1 MTKGQLVARIPV
13 DIATIVATD
22 TEIPAAIKTQ
32 VDIGIKAVTKIDIK
46 IDEPVR
52 ETNIATQ
59 AGIESRVK
67 TQRAGRKV
75 DTETPAATRN
85 VITAQAVVG
94 TRNIAKAVV
103 DTEVAVAA
111 RIKAA
116 TRTTPVDK
124 ETRARTRLPRRSPS
138 QRRKRRGK
146 RVKKVGN
153 KRKLTQKRNQRNI
166 LQRRKRRA
174 SVTSVIKNWRTNP
187 IRTRRERRRQLM
199 QAILTVKP

>member
-1 MTKGQLVARIPV
+1 MTKGQLVERIP
-13 DIATIVATD
+13 D

-52 ETNIATQ
+52 ETNIVTQ
-59 AGIESRVK
+59 AGIESREK

-75 DTETPAATRN
+75 DPETPAATRN

-116 TRTTPVDK
+116 TRTTQVDK
-124 ETRARTRLPRRSPS
+124 ETRARTRLPRRNP
-138 QRRKRRGK
+138 RKKRKKKGK
-146 RVKKVGN
+146 RKKKVGN
-153 KRKLTQKRNQRNI
+153 KRK
-166 LQRRKRRA
+166 
-174 SVTSVIKNWRTNP
+174 
-187 IRTRRERRRQLM
+187 
-199 QAILTVKP
+199 